1 MDTTNKITPA
11 DIKDYMQQTVGFLND
26 ADCEVDNPSLE
37 VVSFNWSS
45 YGSPDYEIDGNA
57 SLYRVDGEPPEN
69 IMFLRED
76 EYNELTDKLDL
87 LQEEYAERTNE
98 LDQAKVDLDAVQ
110 QRLKRAQ
117 LLLTEAM
124 MLINGDDMPAPQ
136 NVSMHRDIPFGM
148 RGE

>member
-1 MDTTNKITPA
+1 MSNEIVKPA
-11 DIKDYMQQTVGFLND
+11 DIKDYLYQSVGYLND
-26 ADCEVDNPSLE
+26 ADCEVDNNSLD

-45 YGSPDYEIDGNA
+45 YGKPDFEIEGVARLDAVN
-57 SLYRVDGEPPEN
+57 GEPPEN
-69 IMFLRED
+69 IVFMTEV

-87 LQEEYAERTNE
+87 MHEQYSERTDE
-98 LDQAKVDLDAVQ
+98 LDQAKVDLDAVE

-124 MLINGDDMPAPQ
+124 MLINGDEMPSPQ
-136 NVSMHRDIPFGM
+136 TISMTDIPFGM